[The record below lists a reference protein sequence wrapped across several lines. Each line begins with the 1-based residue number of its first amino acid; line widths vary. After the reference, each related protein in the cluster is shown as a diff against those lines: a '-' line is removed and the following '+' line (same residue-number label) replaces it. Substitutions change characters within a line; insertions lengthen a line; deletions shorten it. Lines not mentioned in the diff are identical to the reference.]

1 MAFFPRLCMML
12 SLTAAATA
20 QTFSTTPGQLE
31 AKVTLQTNSS
41 WHLGGF
47 CLGQAGP
54 EMTKAAEIQ
63 AHVEWEGQQQL
74 SQTGPV
80 MLAAFDAR
88 EDRWGAVKDAWG
100 QMTCE
105 EKLSAASMQ
114 RHLGKNHSYSDFT
127 FRINVHQTSAI
138 RDWHFA
144 VLTCGETE
152 QAVLTLRLVATNGV
166 LNMFEA
172 NTHFDTSSCPVV
184 DVPWLSAAHD
194 EAGFWLMLVGAL
206 LLGCSAVLVA
216 VSCRHCRKKA
226 QIQQFRETATAGGA
240 EPVIGRPCSQIG
252 GAMIVDGQT
261 PDMTGAGNGATA
273 PDSCV

>member
-1 MAFFPRLCMML
+1 MMAFFPRSCMML
-12 SLTAAATA
+12 SLTATATA
-20 QTFSTTPGQLE
+20 QAFSTTPAQLE

-54 EMTKAAEIQ
+54 ETTKAAEIQ

-100 QMTCE
+100 QLTCE
-105 EKLSAASMQ
+105 EKLNAASMH
-114 RHLGKNHSYSDFT
+114 RHLGKNHSYTDFT

-172 NTHFDTSSCPVV
+172 NTHFDASSCPVA
-184 DVPWLSAAHD
+184 PWT
-194 EAGFWLMLVGAL
+194 AL
-206 LLGCSAVLVA
+206 L
-216 VSCRHCRKKA
+216 
-226 QIQQFRETATAGGA
+226 
-240 EPVIGRPCSQIG
+240 
-252 GAMIVDGQT
+252 
-261 PDMTGAGNGATA
+261 
-273 PDSCV
+273 

>member
-12 SLTAAATA
+12 SLTAAAAA

-172 NTHFDTSSCPVV
+172 NTHFDTNSCPVAPWTALMRAMWGCCFEV

-194 EAGFWLMLVGAL
+194 EARQAASELAA
-206 LLGCSAVLVA
+206 SI
-216 VSCRHCRKKA
+216 KA
-226 QIQQFRETATAGGA
+226 GEDITFAW
-240 EPVIGRPCSQIG
+240 P
-252 GAMIVDGQT
+252 
-261 PDMTGAGNGATA
+261 
-273 PDSCV
+273 